1 MTALSTETF
10 TPKDQT
16 KKNDPITYKIKPL
29 NSLQLTEVM
38 QDGAKVL
45 EGGIGLSFQGLLLCL
60 KYGLEDKSVIEKMYS
75 SHHAE
80 VGMAIFKKSLL
91 TEDERKN

>member
-1 MTALSTETF
+1 MKALIVEEF
-10 TPKDQT
+10 TPKDQP
-16 KKNDPITYKIKPL
+16 KKTDPISYKIKPL

-45 EGGIGLSFQGLLLCL
+45 DNGIGLSFKGLLMCL
-60 KYGLEDKSVIEKMYS
+60 KHGLEDSSIIDNMYS
-75 SHHAE
+75 SHHSE